1 MPNAL
6 LPGWNFSAI
15 DSDGHSGG
23 LAVGIRAG
31 KIKIW
36 NQWGMKQVLGIEC
49 QSTDFDFSLT
59 IINIYGPC
67 QGRISF
73 WNDLLEK
80 SFMKNNYLVMGGD
93 LNFSLGRAEA
103 WGPAAREDPQSD
115 FFINALAS
123 NNLLEANLIKLKP
136 TWRNRRVG
144 EARVAKRL
152 DRFLINEA
160 LTAAI
165 PLFRQW
171 VEEWGPSDHF
181 PIFLELAKVP
191 PKPPAP
197 FKFNAS
203 WLQEESYNKLFQET
217 WIHAARG
224 SQENKGFLF
233 MENLKRLKKATILW
247 AKDRKLKQNEEITKI
262 SEELQKLESIKEDGY
277 ATFESKKKIVDLE
290 KHKNQILL
298 AKEEEWR
305 LKSRAIWLKAGDKNT
320 SFFHN
325 YAKGRKSANTIW
337 QLMTEEGR
345 EAKTFEALS
354 SLGVNHFKSLFKD
367 NGEITIAE
375 AIQTAQSF
383 HRYVEEEE
391 ADSLMEPVSKE
402 EVEGV
407 IKSMAKEKSPG
418 PDGWSVELFL
428 HFFEQIGE
436 EITKVV
442 EESRLKGEMYSPFN
456 ATFIALIPKKEA
468 PETFEDF
475 RPISLC
481 NSIYK
486 VIAKVIALRIK
497 PILSRHISP
506 EQFGFLNG
514 RQIHEAI
521 GMAQEVLHSVKMKNK
536 KGAVIKIDLSKAY
549 DRVNWSYIRLLLTH
563 LGFKVDFISWIMG
576 RVTDVSYA
584 ILINGAATPFFKG
597 QKGLRQGC
605 PLSPLLF
612 LLVAEGLSQLIH
624 KSRREGKIKGI
635 EAAVNMFIS
644 HLLFVDD
651 ILVFTN
657 GSINELKELKNIFEL
672 FLKATALTWVPKG
685 VLEKIRRICSRFLW
699 AGSKESSVLPWVA
712 WEKVARPKE
721 WGGWGI
727 KSLPDFRLSLAAK
740 SGWHL
745 IKMENLW
752 TRTVKRKYIDPT
764 PLEAWI
770 RNPVKSHK
778 KVSAIWKATLES
790 FKVIEQGL
798 AWKVG
803 NGEKVKIG
811 KDPWIGCNENYALS
825 PGLVQ
830 QLEEKGLLFL
840 NQVASSGASS
850 IWGQAWKNGDEVDLE
865 QRWRNE
871 WSAFTQELFRSNV
884 RLSDSQDELIW
895 AHSDSGDYAPKHGYT
910 FLMSRKGWG
919 NPGWWSKQL
928 WKLKSP
934 PKSKILFWCILN
946 SKIPTWDILQ
956 ARFMH
961 GPGRCT
967 MCKSEAETIN
977 HLFLRCPEVIHIWGE
992 VGKLLNKKLEWEGR
1006 NVQEAWQKWWQSH
1019 PNGNLRNLPLI
1030 ISWGIWIARN
1040 KSIFQD
1046 KSTPSAITAS
1056 QSTAIFSCI
1065 PEPKEGQS
1073 QRIIPDLQI
1082 TEGIPWAFFD
1092 GASQNNIAGA
1102 GLVIFESS
1110 SHVLKA
1116 SVGLGTGSNN
1126 LAELLALKFLICWLI
1141 QRHTFS
1147 IQIYGDSQNVIRWVN
1162 GQSTYRNLILKQILG
1177 EILRLKS
1184 HFHVFSLRHIFSEK
1198 NELADKLSKD
1208 GLSQVLGSWKII
1220 EEAQD
1225 QTSRTDQPPF
1235 TRVL

>member
-1 MPNAL
+1 
-6 LPGWNFSAI
+6 
-15 DSDGHSGG
+15 
-23 LAVGIRAG
+23 
-31 KIKIW
+31 
-36 NQWGMKQVLGIEC
+36 
-49 QSTDFDFSLT
+49 
-59 IINIYGPC
+59 
-67 QGRISF
+67 
-73 WNDLLEK
+73 
-80 SFMKNNYLVMGGD
+80 
-93 LNFSLGRAEA
+93 
-103 WGPAAREDPQSD
+103 
-115 FFINALAS
+115 
-123 NNLLEANLIKLKP
+123 
-136 TWRNRRVG
+136 
-144 EARVAKRL
+144 
-152 DRFLINEA
+152 
-160 LTAAI
+160 
-165 PLFRQW
+165 
-171 VEEWGPSDHF
+171 
-181 PIFLELAKVP
+181 
-191 PKPPAP
+191 
-197 FKFNAS
+197 
-203 WLQEESYNKLFQET
+203 
-217 WIHAARG
+217 
-224 SQENKGFLF
+224 
-233 MENLKRLKKATILW
+233 
-247 AKDRKLKQNEEITKI
+247 
-262 SEELQKLESIKEDGY
+262 
-277 ATFESKKKIVDLE
+277 
-290 KHKNQILL
+290 
-298 AKEEEWR
+298 
-305 LKSRAIWLKAGDKNT
+305 
-320 SFFHN
+320 
-325 YAKGRKSANTIW
+325 
-337 QLMTEEGR
+337 
-345 EAKTFEALS
+345 
-354 SLGVNHFKSLFKD
+354 
-367 NGEITIAE
+367 
-375 AIQTAQSF
+375 
-383 HRYVEEEE
+383 
-391 ADSLMEPVSKE
+391 
-402 EVEGV
+402 
-407 IKSMAKEKSPG
+407 
-418 PDGWSVELFL
+418 
-428 HFFEQIGE
+428 
-436 EITKVV
+436 
-442 EESRLKGEMYSPFN
+442 
-456 ATFIALIPKKEA
+456 
-468 PETFEDF
+468 
-475 RPISLC
+475 
-481 NSIYK
+481 
-486 VIAKVIALRIK
+486 
-497 PILSRHISP
+497 
-506 EQFGFLNG
+506 
-514 RQIHEAI
+514 
-521 GMAQEVLHSVKMKNK
+521 MKNK

-612 LLVAEGLSQLIH
+612 LLVAEGLNQLIH

-635 EAAVNMFIS
+635 EAAVNLFIS

-657 GSINELKELKNIFEL
+657 GSINELKELKNILEL
-672 FLKATALTWVPKG
+672 FLKATGMQINPRKSQIIVEDINRIEKEQCSFYFPFEMCNMVSPFKYLGFWLKANDYRKEDWSWLIAKIEAKISHWSFKWLSRAGRLTLIKSVLLAIPVYWAALTWVPKG

-699 AGSKESSVLPWVA
+699 ARSKESSVLPWVA

-727 KSLPDFRLSLAAK
+727 KSLPDFKLSLAAK
-740 SGWHL
+740 SGWRL

-770 RNPVKSHK
+770 RNPVKSQK

-803 NGEKVKIG
+803 NGEK
-811 KDPWIGCNENYALS
+811 
-825 PGLVQ
+825 
-830 QLEEKGLLFL
+830 
-840 NQVASSGASS
+840 
-850 IWGQAWKNGDEVDLE
+850 GQAWKNGDEVDLE
-865 QRWRNE
+865 QRWRIE

-895 AHSDSGDYAPKHGYT
+895 AHSDSGDYAPKSGYT

-919 NPGWWSKQL
+919 NLGWWFKQL

-946 SKIPTWDILQ
+946 SKIPTWDNLQ

-992 VGKLLNKKLEWEGR
+992 VGKLLNKTLEWEGS

-1073 QRIIPDLQI
+1073 QRIIPELQI
-1082 TEGIPWAFFD
+1082 TKGIPWAFFYS
-1092 GASQNNIAGA
+1092 ASQNNIAGA

-1126 LAELLALKFLICWLI
+1126 FAELLALKFLICWLI

-1162 GQSTYRNLILKQILG
+1162 GQSTCRNLILKQILG

-1184 HFHVFSLRHIFSEK
+1184 HFHVFSLRHIFREK
-1198 NELADKLSKD
+1198 NELADNLSKD

-1225 QTSRTDQPPF
+1225 QTSRSDQPPF
-1235 TRVL
+1235 IRVL